1 MVTKIIIPTNEHPFD
16 GYHKG
21 LILQKAFI
29 FSKTTMLMPSI
40 QKTNAMVMKYDPI
53 WRKFSETKI
62 PEKSVQVQES
72 SKSVSEHLLRL
83 NKVAKGHP
91 FCVMYHTK
99 EHDPL

>member
-40 QKTNAMVMKYDPI
+40 WQ
-53 WRKFSETKI
+53 KFSETKI